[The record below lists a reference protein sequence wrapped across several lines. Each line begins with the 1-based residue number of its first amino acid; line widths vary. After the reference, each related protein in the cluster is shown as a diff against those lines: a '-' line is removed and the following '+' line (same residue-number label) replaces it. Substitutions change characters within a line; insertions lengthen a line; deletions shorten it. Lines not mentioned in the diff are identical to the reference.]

1 MEVLTTKCKCTSVVR
16 RNWDETRKCFRYTAI
31 MEPIGN
37 GTDTDIFRE
46 LDMFVKD
53 FRCPLRDEK
62 LRQKPENAALAASD
76 TDSEEKKTAWDA
88 VVSSRLVGKETNV
101 LHVSL
106 SVSELTD
113 GLYKTY
119 TLKISDT
126 QEYEVASREISA
138 LQDIE
143 GAIRRTKN
151 QVLRACRGEESED

>member
-1 MEVLTTKCKCTSVVR
+1 MEILTTKCKCTSVVR
-16 RNWDETRKCFRYTAI
+16 RNWDETRKCYRYTAI
-31 MEPIGN
+31 MEPVSNDSG
-37 GTDTDIFRE
+37 DDIFRS

-62 LRQKPENAALAASD
+62 LRTGDSAKLAANED
-76 TDSEEKKTAWDA
+76 DSEEKKAAWDA
-88 VVSSRLVGKETNV
+88 VVASKLVGKETNV

-113 GLYKTY
+113 GLYKSY
-119 TLKISDT
+119 TLKISDE
-126 QEYEVASREISA
+126 QQYEVASREISA

-151 QVLRACRGEESED
+151 QVLRACKGEESEE

>member
-1 MEVLTTKCKCTSVVR
+1 MDIITTKCKCTSVVR
-16 RNWDETRKCFRYTAI
+16 RNWDATRKCYRYTAI
-31 MEPIGN
+31 MEPLSDASN
-37 GTDTDIFRE
+37 EDIFRS

-62 LRQKPENAALAASD
+62 LRVGDAAKLAANEDDSD
-76 TDSEEKKTAWDA
+76 EKKAAWDA
-88 VVSSRLVGKETNV
+88 VVSSKLVGKETNV

-113 GLYKTY
+113 GLYKSY
-119 TLKISDT
+119 TLKISDE
-126 QEYEVASREISA
+126 QQYEVASREISA

-151 QVLRACRGEESED
+151 QVLRACRGEESEE

>member
-1 MEVLTTKCKCTSVVR
+1 MDIITTKCKCTSVVR
-16 RNWDETRKCFRYTAI
+16 RNWDSTRKCFRYTAI
-31 MEPIGN
+31 MEPIS
-37 GTDTDIFRE
+37 DSDDSDIFRS

-62 LRQKPENAALAASD
+62 LRVGDNAKLAAND
-76 TDSEEKKTAWDA
+76 DDSEEKKTAWDA
-88 VVSSRLVGKETNV
+88 IVASKLVNKETNV

-113 GLYKTY
+113 GLYKSY
-119 TLKISDT
+119 TLKISDE
-126 QEYEVASREISA
+126 QQYEVASREISA

-151 QVLRACRGEESED
+151 QVLRACRGEESEE

>member
-1 MEVLTTKCKCTSVVR
+1 MDIITTKCKCTSVVR
-16 RNWDETRKCFRYTAI
+16 RNWDATRKCFRYTAI
-31 MEPIGN
+31 MEPIS
-37 GTDTDIFRE
+37 DSEDSDIFRS

-62 LRQKPENAALAASD
+62 LRTGDDAKLAAND
-76 TDSEEKKTAWDA
+76 DDSEEKKAAWDA
-88 VVSSRLVGKETNV
+88 IVASKLVNKETNV

-113 GLYKTY
+113 GLYKSY
-119 TLKISDT
+119 TLKISDE
-126 QEYEVASREISA
+126 QQYEVASREISA

-151 QVLRACRGEESED
+151 QVLRACRGEESEE